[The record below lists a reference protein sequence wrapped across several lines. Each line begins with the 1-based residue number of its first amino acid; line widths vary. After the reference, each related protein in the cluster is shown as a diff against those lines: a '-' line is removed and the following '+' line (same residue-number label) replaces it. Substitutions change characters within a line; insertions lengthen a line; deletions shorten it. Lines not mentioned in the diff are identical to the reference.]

1 MLGHASLG
9 VSQLDR
15 SLAFY
20 DAVLGA
26 IGAVRVWTSAGAAGY
41 GPVGG
46 NDQLALFLRDPGDRP
61 LAAGAGAHLAFVAPN
76 PDAVHQAHAAALAH
90 GGRCAGP
97 PGPRPHYGAHYHAA
111 FVRDLDGHKLE
122 LVCQSSDRA

>member
-61 LAAGAGAHLAFVAPN
+61 LAAGAGAHLAFVTFLRYLKYAFSIKN
-76 PDAVHQAHAAALAH
+76 TWRCQQVALRNSTVEAVT
-90 GGRCAGP
+90 
-97 PGPRPHYGAHYHAA
+97 
-111 FVRDLDGHKLE
+111 
-122 LVCQSSDRA
+122 